1 MQLLNRETG
10 PRHDFVP
17 VLHGVSVGEPLHD
30 LGDGGPLLS
39 DGDVDA
45 EELLLVVSGVVET
58 LLVDDGVNGDG
69 GLAGLTIANDQLTL
83 ATADGHQRVDGLD
96 ASLKFERSIRFKI
109 LVPISWYRNV
119 KPR

>member
-1 MQLLNRETG
+1 MLNRETG
-10 PRHDFVP
+10 LQQDFVP

-58 LLVDDGVNGDG
+58 LLVDDGVDSDG

-96 ASLKFERSIRFKI
+96 ASLKRNKSKAKV
-109 LVPISWYRNV
+109 LVPISWHRIV